1 MLNYSKIDKN
11 IVKDYG
17 NKKLCK
23 VIDLLNLFK
32 KYNFKLN
39 NKNFNY
45 KFLNKRS
52 NINKIKNNKNNIFKN
67 KDSLKIFDQYLK
79 NSINVKKLQ
88 NL

>member
-17 NKKLCK
+17 NKNLCK
-23 VIDLLNLFK
+23 VIDLLNLFN
-32 KYNFKLN
+32 KYYFKLN

-52 NINKIKNNKNNIFKN
+52 NINKIKK
-67 KDSLKIFDQYLK
+67 LKIIFVKVKIHLRFL
-79 NSINVKKLQ
+79 INI
-88 NL
+88 